1 MGFIYKITSPSRFGN
16 KNLGTFDS
24 KDEAEAA
31 IQAHI
36 ASQTV

>member
-1 MGFIYKITSPSRFGN
+1 MKDSRWEAAFGR
-16 KNLGTFDS
+16 KYLGRFDS

>member
-1 MGFIYKITSPSRFGN
+1 MNGHRWEATFG
-16 KNLGTFDS
+16 KKYLGRFDS